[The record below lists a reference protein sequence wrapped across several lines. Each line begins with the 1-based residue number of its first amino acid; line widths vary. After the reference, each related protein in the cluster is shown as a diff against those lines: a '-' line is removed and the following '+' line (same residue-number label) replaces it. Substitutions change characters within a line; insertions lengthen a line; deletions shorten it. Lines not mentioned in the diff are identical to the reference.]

1 MIHNIMETEIDKVV
15 KEIADSKLST
25 SHEIK
30 IMKNNILQR
39 LMFDK
44 DETKHYNKL
53 LTNYRYIDEIDELKY
68 GSYIR
73 WFNINKNK
81 TLKLLNGG
89 FIVDITNKN
98 DDIIILCKNGLNRLF
113 SLKMNET
120 IIFQKNTKQEEVL
133 ITILDH
139 VRAIE

>member
-1 MIHNIMETEIDKVV
+1 METEIDKVV

-30 IMKNNILQR
+30 IMKNTMLQR

-44 DETKHYNKL
+44 DEMKHYNKL

-89 FIVDITNKN
+89 FIIDITTKN

-133 ITILDH
+133 IKILDH
-139 VRAIE
+139 VTAVE

>member
-1 MIHNIMETEIDKVV
+1 MLQ
-15 KEIADSKLST
+15 KL
-25 SHEIK
+25 
-30 IMKNNILQR
+30 L
-39 LMFDK
+39 FDK
-44 DETKHYNKL
+44 DEMKHYNKL

-73 WFNINKNK
+73 SFNINKNK

-89 FIVDITNKN
+89 FIIDITTKK

-139 VRAIE
+139 VRSIE

>member
-1 MIHNIMETEIDKVV
+1 MESEIDKVV
-15 KEIADSKLST
+15 KEISERKLST

-44 DETKHYNKL
+44 DEMKHYNKL

-73 WFNINKNK
+73 WFNINKNT

-89 FIVDITNKN
+89 FIIDITTKK

-113 SLKMNET
+113 NLKMNEC
-120 IIFQKNTKQEEVL
+120 IIFQKNTTQEEVL
-133 ITILDH
+133 IKILDH
-139 VRAIE
+139 VTGVE

>member
-1 MIHNIMETEIDKVV
+1 MESEIDKVV
-15 KEIADSKLST
+15 KEISERKLST

-44 DETKHYNKL
+44 DEMKHYNKL

-73 WFNINKNK
+73 WFNINKNT

-89 FIVDITNKN
+89 FIIDITTKK

-113 SLKMNET
+113 NLKMNEC
-120 IIFQKNTKQEEVL
+120 IIFQKNTTQEEVL
-133 ITILDH
+133 ISILDH
-139 VRAIE
+139 VTGVE